1 LIRVQI
7 IAASPVVRAGL
18 KALIEDGGTVEV
30 VESGAA
36 ADVVVID
43 AESDPGAALEP
54 EGPAVVMLTDDG
66 DSVRQSEGWPTPVRA
81 LLARNAGAVELAAAI
96 QAVAAGFVVL
106 RPEEADWTTVRPRAT
121 AGSVAARPG
130 ESLTPR
136 EVQVMQMI
144 AEGESNKRIAFR
156 LGISEHT
163 VKFHVASVLSKL
175 NAGSRAEALAIGIRR
190 GLVYL

>member
-1 LIRVQI
+1 M
-7 IAASPVVRAGL
+7 VRAGL
-18 KALIEDGGTVEV
+18 KALLEEGGGIEV

-36 ADVVVID
+36 ADVMVV
-43 AESDPGAALEP
+43 DPGSDA
-54 EGPAVVMLTDDG
+54 GPPLDPDGPPVVLLTDDG
-66 DSVRQSEGWPTPVRA
+66 DSVRQSDAWPSPVRA
-81 LLARNAGAVELAAAI
+81 LLPTNVGPTELVAAI
-96 QAVAAGFVVL
+96 HAVAVGFIIV
-106 RPEEADWTTVRPRAT
+106 RAEDADWAAGKQRPAT
-121 AGSVAARPG
+121 GPVSPAPG

-136 EVQVMQMI
+136 EQQVLQMI

-190 GLVYL
+190 GFVYL